1 MKRLVVA
8 LTLALLILA
17 VSGVANA
24 EPRDFASGS
33 GKFNFGIGFGQVN
46 FTGHGTP
53 ADANGHI
60 RFDIEG
66 TAFEGLEAKVDC
78 VAVNGNRAA
87 LSGTLKEPPAKLP
100 YITRVLLYVEDNGQP
115 QDETDRAYGL
125 LTEGPPIDCALFLN
139 PNPNFAE
146 NIEQGNVIVKDNT
159 P

>member
-1 MKRLVVA
+1 MKRLVA
-8 LTLALLILA
+8 SLTLALLILA
-17 VSGVANA
+17 VLGVANA

-33 GKFNFGIGFGQVN
+33 GKFNFGIGFGQAN

-66 TAFEGLEAKVDC
+66 TLFESLEAKVDC

-87 LSGTLKEPPAKLP
+87 LSGTLREPPANAP
-100 YITRVLLYVEDNGQP
+100 YLTRVVLYVEDNGQP
-115 QDETDRAYGL
+115 QDETDSAYGEL
-125 LTEGPPIDCALFLN
+125 SGGPPIDCTLFQDAN
-139 PNPNFAE
+139 IGD